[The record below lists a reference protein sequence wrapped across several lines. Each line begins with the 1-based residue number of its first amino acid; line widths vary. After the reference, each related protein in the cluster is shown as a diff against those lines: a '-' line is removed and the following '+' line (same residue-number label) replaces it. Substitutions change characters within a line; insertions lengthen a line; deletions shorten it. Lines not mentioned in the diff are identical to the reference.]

1 MPESYWN
8 ETPET
13 ETEEKQE
20 IFSQLRTPPETPF
33 FVRLNGRRFQ
43 AVSEKLRAKKP
54 FDKRF
59 ANCLVKAG
67 KALFQVDLNPSLVYV
82 ASDEINALF
91 SHAIPFGGRVEKIN
105 SVLAGTTSS
114 AFSLN
119 ALKQFKKTLTVAFDS
134 RIIITTR
141 EKVKEYLA
149 SRQRDAWRNH
159 NNAYAYWLMRKQ
171 GRKPSEAAK
180 TLKGLK
186 TKELHELLFKQGV
199 NLAKTP
205 AWERRGALLYR
216 QPYQKHREN
225 LTVTRWRIEENWNLP
240 LFASIDGSPFLKQIL
255 EWAKPPAISEE

>member
-1 MPESYWN
+1 MPESYWSSP
-8 ETPET
+8 EPET
-13 ETEEKQE
+13 TENRE
-20 IFSQLRTPPETPF
+20 IFSQIRTPPETPF

-43 AVSEKLRAKKP
+43 AVSEKLGARKP
-54 FDKRF
+54 FDKNF
-59 ANCLVKAG
+59 ARCLVKSG
-67 KALFQVDLNPSLVYV
+67 RALFQADLNPTLVYV

-91 SHAIPFGGRVEKIN
+91 LHTIPFNGRVEKIN

-119 ALKQFKKTLTVAFDS
+119 ALRRFKKTLTVAFDS
-134 RIIITTR
+134 RIITVTK
-141 EKVKEYLA
+141 EKVKDYLS

-180 TLKGLK
+180 ILKGLK
-186 TKELHELLFKQGV
+186 TKEMHEILFKQGV

-205 AWERRGALLYR
+205 AWQRRGVLICR

-225 LTVTRWRIEENWNLP
+225 LKVTRWRIQENWSLP
-240 LFASIDGSPFLKQIL
+240 LFTSTDGQVLLKQIL
-255 EWAKPPAISEE
+255 KWAKPHKTSEE